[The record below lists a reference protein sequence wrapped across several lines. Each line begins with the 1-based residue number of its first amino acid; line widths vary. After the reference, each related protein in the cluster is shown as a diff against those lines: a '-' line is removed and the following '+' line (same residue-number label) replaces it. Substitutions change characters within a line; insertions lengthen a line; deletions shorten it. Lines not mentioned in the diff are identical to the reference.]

1 MNTALLL
8 SGGIGSRIASEVSK
22 QYIRAGDRMLITYAL
37 EPLLKSEYIESV
49 EIVAE
54 PGWREA
60 ILEDAV
66 QAGINI
72 GKIAGFAIPGKCRQE
87 SIRNGL
93 EDIVCRSAGTDGL
106 MEKMSADTIF
116 IHDAARPFLKEEL
129 IERCF
134 KALPGHEGVMPV
146 LAMKDTVYRS
156 ENGTRVDGLLER
168 KQIYAGQA
176 PELFVLE
183 KYYLANQVLMP
194 EQLMK
199 VSGSAEPA
207 VLAGMD
213 IVMIP
218 GDEDNFKVTT
228 DADMRRFLKQV
239 KSLFEDMYSATVD
252 SQAR

>member
-1 MNTALLL
+1 MT
-8 SGGIGSRIASEVSK
+8 G
-22 QYIRAGDRMLITYAL
+22 
-37 EPLLKSEYIESV
+37 
-49 EIVAE
+49 
-54 PGWREA
+54 
-60 ILEDAV
+60 V
-66 QAGINI
+66 QT
-72 GKIAGFAIPGKCRQE
+72 C
-87 SIRNGL
+87 
-93 EDIVCRSAGTDGL
+93 
-106 MEKMSADTIF
+106 
-116 IHDAARPFLKEEL
+116 
-129 IERCF
+129 
-134 KALPGHEGVMPV
+134 ALPI
-146 LAMKDTVYRS
+146 
-156 ENGTRVDGLLER
+156 LLER

-199 VSGSAEPA
+199 ISGSAEPA

-239 KSLFEDMYSATVD
+239 KSLFEDMYSAAVD